1 MANHLPHFHADLVL
15 TISRRFHGEFFTFS
29 VGPDEVKMS
38 AHENVISQSPVL
50 KACCKPNFKEGL
62 TKHIELPEDNPET
75 FHLLLEYLYTGV
87 LQKPGPTIEDN
98 MDEWAG
104 LYILADKYKLD
115 VLKTEILTSLD
126 VKPLLTGPIIYLKW
140 IHEIYAN
147 VPDSEMQIAS
157 FFSSISLRIL
167 PFAHSDMTEVD
178 KLTESG
184 GRFAVALSRHQ
195 NSECIGHRTGE
206 QEKEKE
212 LKALK
217 DKGKKDLEAVRV
229 SAEQEMQRLKVS
241 AEKEMQKLKDKIE
254 KFKKDHS
261 SYHHGYTRCTCTD
274 NI

>member
-1 MANHLPHFHADLVL
+1 
-15 TISRRFHGEFFTFS
+15 
-29 VGPDEVKMS
+29 
-38 AHENVISQSPVL
+38 
-50 KACCKPNFKEGL
+50 
-62 TKHIELPEDNPET
+62 
-75 FHLLLEYLYTGV
+75 
-87 LQKPGPTIEDN
+87 
-98 MDEWAG
+98 
-104 LYILADKYKLD
+104 
-115 VLKTEILTSLD
+115 
-126 VKPLLTGPIIYLKW
+126 
-140 IHEIYAN
+140 
-147 VPDSEMQIAS
+147 
-157 FFSSISLRIL
+157 
-167 PFAHSDMTEVD
+167 MTEVD

-229 SAEQEMQRLKVS
+229 SAE
-241 AEKEMQKLKDKIE
+241 KEMQKLKDKIE